1 VGLVK
6 YTGYETRGALVKW
19 RYADDIEWPPP
30 KWVSGYS
37 ILKHKFAPYEHNGEG
52 TGGERLSEGGEVK
65 GGGGGGGG
73 G

>member
-19 RYADDIEWPPP
+19 CYADDIEWQPP

-37 ILKHKFAPYEHNGEG
+37 ILKQKFAPYEHHGEG
-52 TGGERLSEGGEVK
+52 IGGEVV
-65 GGGGGGGG
+65 GRGREREFILIVPVV
-73 G
+73 